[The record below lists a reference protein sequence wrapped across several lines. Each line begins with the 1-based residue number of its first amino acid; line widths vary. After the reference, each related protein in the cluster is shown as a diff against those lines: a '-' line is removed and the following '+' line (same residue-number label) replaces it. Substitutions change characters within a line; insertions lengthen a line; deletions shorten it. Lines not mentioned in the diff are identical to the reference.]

1 MEPHLHEEVDEPV
14 VKVLSAQVGVSSGGL
29 DLKDALLNGQQGNIE
44 GAAAQVKDEHVA
56 LAH

>member
-1 MEPHLHEEVDEPV
+1 VEPHLHEEVDEPV

-29 DLKDALLNGQQGNIE
+29 DLKDALLDGQQGNIE